1 MFAHPDCNLSAG
13 NILFDYSLLFYRR
26 LLVFLA
32 RLFILLCVLTRS
44 LICFHL
50 NSCLLEQNRVYVF
63 APRKRNVMTNDTWVS
78 IDMGSTLS
86 DLKVT
91 HVQLPRGILADSRLL
106 VWRIQNFP
114 DFGTA
119 TATQHSLSSPRP
131 TRQ

>member
-1 MFAHPDCNLSAG
+1 
-13 NILFDYSLLFYRR
+13 
-26 LLVFLA
+26 
-32 RLFILLCVLTRS
+32 
-44 LICFHL
+44 
-50 NSCLLEQNRVYVF
+50 
-63 APRKRNVMTNDTWVS
+63 MTNDTWVS

-114 DFGTA
+114 HFGTA